1 MGFSIN
7 LPGVTE
13 GEVLEFTFE
22 IDGNP
27 VVVPIT
33 VAPGTVPG
41 PDELARVAYETEVGL
56 WVQTQDW
63 YQDWVDYATDA
74 YLSVGVG
81 DQVKERFAAQSLLTI
96 LGLYQDRMDDLGE
109 AMANRVRFYRP
120 ELVQTAPKDTDY
132 TLMLDGEAADAFIE
146 RIKLLGVDRPLV
158 RSVVERT
165 LVNLVCWALDQGPKT
180 EAELLNLVADGIRRY
195 GDDATESALWSVL
208 EPGTAE
214 IYRNFNLSLEHLER
228 VLGFTTGLTVSD
240 LVLPVGAGAVGIN
253 EGLNAAVDNNWSVS
267 SGIVSYQTPVDGLL
281 VSLTVTED
289 GVNPITVVERA
300 LDAVARLDPLAAR
313 LHTYLSTVAEQQ
325 TRPWLDPFTVDTDA
339 VVEGLNLGRLGRV
352 RKSAQVDQ
360 VVRSLRSLSQVL
372 VALEWVDDPDYEG
385 SYTSLWTIDEYR
397 VKRGRDPVN
406 KLPYRYEI
414 EVRPGHWSRRCLE
427 KNTLRAVYAPTAV
440 LNRRDG
446 LGLELIRWYYQT
458 PLNRFTVREWLVGA
472 KGLIAAE
479 RVNDRYYRANLHRQF
494 TKALDEI
501 TPDLNPGFDL
511 VDARDWLEAMVT
523 KRVQPTRPVTVD
535 QFVSELQ
542 RLRVKAGVSQGE
554 LGRLT
559 RHSQAQ
565 VSRAERNPD
574 KHRDIVEALTAALK
588 KLNKERY
595 STY

>member
-1 MGFSIN
+1 MGVSIN
-7 LPGVTE
+7 LPNVE
-13 GEVLEFTFE
+13 QADVLEFTFE

-74 YLSVGVG
+74 YLSAGVG

-120 ELVQTAPKDTDY
+120 ELVQTAPNDPDY
-132 TLMLDGEAADAFIE
+132 TLLLDSAAVDVFLE
-146 RIKLLGVDRPLV
+146 RTKLTDLDRPLV

-165 LVNLVCWALDQGPKT
+165 LANLVCWALDQRPEN
-180 EAELLNLVADGIRRY
+180 EAHLFNLVADGIRRY

-214 IYRNFNLSLEHLER
+214 IYRNLNPRLEHLEK

-240 LVLPVGAGAVGIN
+240 LVLPVGAGALGIN
-253 EGLNAAVDNNWSVS
+253 EGLAAAVDNNWSVTN
-267 SGIVSYQTPVDGLL
+267 GLVSYQTPVDGLL

-289 GVNPITVVERA
+289 GVNPITVVQRA
-300 LDAVARLDPLAAR
+300 LDAVERIDPLAAR
-313 LHTYLSTVAEQQ
+313 LHTYLSSVAEQQ
-325 TRPWLDPFTVDTDA
+325 PRPWLDPFTVDTDA
-339 VVEGLNLGRLGRV
+339 IVEGLNLGRLGRV

-385 SYTSLWTIDEYR
+385 SYASLWTIDEYR
-397 VKRGRDPVN
+397 VRRGRDPVN

-427 KNTLRAVYAPTAV
+427 KDSLRAVYAPTAL

-446 LGLELIRWYYQT
+446 LGLELIRWYYHT
-458 PLNRFTVREWLVGA
+458 PLTRFTVRDWLVGA
-472 KGLIAAE
+472 KGSITAE

-494 TKALDEI
+494 TKALDEV

-511 VDARDWLEAMVT
+511 VDARDWLEAVVT
-523 KRVQPTRPVTVD
+523 KRVQPVIPVSTE
-535 QFVSELQ
+535 QYVSELQ

-565 VSRAERNPD
+565 ISRAERDPD
-574 KHRDIVEALTAALK
+574 KHRDIAAALTAALR

-595 STY
+595 SK